1 MKKFLCALITVVLI
15 MTSSAIFTSCK
26 KDADVENPTTTTTTT
41 APKDPDES
49 SNGGDEEKA
58 KLNTELNE
66 KLTSFK
72 TFINSEETNYSINV
86 VNNIKESSNE
96 TSQVSTNFLVNEEKI
111 YSKISN
117 TSSSSNTN
125 KTSYVSWD
133 ENESAWVDVYLTK
146 ENSTESDLQ
155 FSIDLL
161 STKKLTQIKNF
172 IPQKIDSL
180 ISSSDSNISFDSI
193 ISSIEVKDGKYT
205 TNLPN
210 IENFKLEIGEN
221 NSTTLSFDLDTT
233 YNSNEAVFSFSIEI
247 KKDSTLIEI
256 PNNFITKLNNVNHI
270 DFLKQ
275 KFNDL
280 FTTSSLCA
288 DIEYYKKYDQSSD
301 FTYTYFVKIADKQV
315 YATKAEE
322 DTTSKDY
329 VFSLTKDNNV
339 ATFAINENVN
349 ETTVDQI
356 FYNQSV
362 DINDILALITGSV
375 ISKSFSLDPAN
386 LAVSQDSENS
396 EKLVYN
402 FTIPDKPADD
412 ATSDYKKEYYE
423 TYCNQ
428 HIVKSLSVDFTDA
441 NFPVVNFTYTYI
453 AANGYTND
461 DGNFVLTFYKP
472 QSQSSYDV
480 TLTLS
485 FSNIGKV
492 KVITYPDSIDKYST
506 LIADNNVTYM
516 TFSSQSSDSKAACA
530 LINKKPDSIPTIPS
544 TIMVGEDTY
553 NVALVLVQEVKNDEV
568 LEIIT
573 AESIYGCSV
582 STSGSQSSSGI
593 IKIYSLSTTAF
604 NTTTDFFNNGYSAG
618 ILYLYSETEPTTS
631 GNYWHYDTDGKTPIV
646 WDAISGVTFEEVNGT
661 IYVMT
666 VKDTTTKAVYIP
678 LKDGNTNVGG
688 TAGGLFAQSTQLNKI
703 FFEGTLEQWNA
714 LDKNT
719 PYGLRNETKVIC
731 SDGEITLDAD
741 YSSDLIDGG
750 DIGGIGSDEGL
761 THA

>member
-15 MTSSAIFTSCK
+15 MTSSAIFTACK
-26 KDADVENPTTTTTTT
+26 KDADVENPTTTTTT
-41 APKDPDES
+41 PKDPEES

-58 KLNTELNE
+58 KLNTELTE

-72 TFINSEETNYSINV
+72 TFIASEETNFSINV
-86 VNNIKESSNE
+86 VNNIKESSNK
-96 TSQVSTNFLVNEEKI
+96 TSQVTTNFLVNEEKI

-155 FSIDLL
+155 FSIDVL
-161 STKKLTQIKNF
+161 STKNLTQIKNF
-172 IPQKIDSL
+172 MPQKIDSL
-180 ISSSDSNISFDSI
+180 ISNESSTISFDSI

-205 TNLPN
+205 TNLAN
-210 IENFKLEIGEN
+210 IKNFKLEIGEN
-221 NSTTLSFDLDTT
+221 NSTTLSFDIDTT
-233 YNSNEAVFSFSIEI
+233 YNSNEAVFSFSIKI
-247 KKDSTLIEI
+247 KKDSTLVEI
-256 PNNFITKLNNVNHI
+256 PSNFITKLNNVNHI

-280 FTTSSLCA
+280 FTTSSFCA

-322 DTTSKDY
+322 NDTSKDY
-329 VFSLTKDNNV
+329 MFSLTKDNNV
-339 ATFAINENVN
+339 ATFAINESVN

-362 DINDILALITGSV
+362 DMNDILALITGNV
-375 ISKSFSLDPAN
+375 RSKSFTLDSQSVT
-386 LAVSQDSENS
+386 LSQDSENS

-402 FTIPDKPADD
+402 FTIPDKPTDD

-428 HIVKSLSVDFTDA
+428 HIIKSLSVDFTES

-453 AANGYTND
+453 AANGYTNS
-461 DGNFVLTFYKP
+461 DGNFVLAFYTP

-480 TLTLS
+480 TFTLS

-516 TFSSQSSDSKAACA
+516 TFQNDEYKAAYA
-530 LINKKPDSIPTIPS
+530 LLNKKPDSILTIPS

-553 NVALVLVQEVKNDEV
+553 NVALVLAPEVKNDEV

-582 STSGSQSSSGI
+582 STSDSSYSSGL
-593 IKIYSLSTTAF
+593 IKIYSLSTTGF
-604 NTTTDFFNNGYSAG
+604 NTTTDFFDNDYSAG

-646 WDAISGVTFEEVNGT
+646 WDCSEKIYNLNCYNGDTLITTIKISENGKILGDSLSPVNALLQDGESFGGWYFNKELTNIASTDGT
-661 IYVMT
+661 VLDNDKKATSDLTLYLKI
-666 VKDTTTKAVYIP
+666 TTTTV
-678 LKDGNTNVGG
+678 
-688 TAGGLFAQSTQLNKI
+688 S
-703 FFEGTLEQWNA
+703 
-714 LDKNT
+714 
-719 PYGLRNETKVIC
+719 
-731 SDGEITLDAD
+731 
-741 YSSDLIDGG
+741 
-750 DIGGIGSDEGL
+750 
-761 THA
+761 